1 MSSSGS
7 AAQHLPRTEARSLSG
22 HEGAVLAVRF
32 NRDGNY
38 CLSCGKDRT
47 LRLWNPHTGAHVKT
61 YKSHAREVRDVHP
74 SSDNAKLV
82 SCGADRQI
90 FYWDVASGRVIR
102 KFRGHNSE
110 VNSVKFNE
118 YNAVVVSAGYDR
130 TVRAFDCRSQS
141 SDPIQTIDTF
151 QDSVMSVNL
160 TKTEIIAGSVD
171 GTVRTFDIRMGRETV
186 DNLGHPVNCISLSN
200 DGNCLL
206 ANCLDST
213 VRLLDKS
220 SGELLQE
227 YKGHACKSF
236 KMDCCLT
243 NDDAFVVG
251 GSEDG
256 HVFFWELVDA
266 PVVTR
271 FRAHSSV
278 VTSISY
284 HPAKACML
292 TSSVDGSIRVWT

>member
-1 MSSSGS
+1 MSSSGAAAAA
-7 AAQHLPRTEARSLSG
+7 AAQHLPRKEARELAG

-47 LRLWNPHTGAHVKT
+47 LRLWNPHTGALVKT
-61 YKSHAREVRDVHP
+61 YKSHAREVRDVHS

-90 FYWDVASGRVIR
+90 FYWDVSTGRVIR

-151 QDSVMSVNL
+151 QDSVMSVIL

-200 DGNCLL
+200 DSNCLL

-213 VRLLDKS
+213 VRLLDKTT
-220 SGELLQE
+220 GELLQE
-227 YKGHACKSF
+227 YKGHACK
-236 KMDCCLT
+236 
-243 NDDAFVVG
+243 
-251 GSEDG
+251 
-256 HVFFWELVDA
+256 
-266 PVVTR
+266 
-271 FRAHSSV
+271 

-284 HPAKACML
+284 HPTKACML
-292 TSSVDGSIRVWT
+292 TSSVDGSVRVWN